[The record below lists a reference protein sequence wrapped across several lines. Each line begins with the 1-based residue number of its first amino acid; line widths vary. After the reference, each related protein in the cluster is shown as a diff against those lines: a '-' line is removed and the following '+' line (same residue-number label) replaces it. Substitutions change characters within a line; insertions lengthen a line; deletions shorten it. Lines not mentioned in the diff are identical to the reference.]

1 MMHQHLPSSR
11 RIQPILKLKFLRKYL
26 HSIPIGCMVLL
37 LALTVVSLNP
47 TIHEQTSALENE
59 TISADD
65 SEKSDALD
73 NSNNS
78 ENIENSKQTNS
89 DNSENEE
96 SEDDALGND
105 VNGVEINYDDLISP
119 LSENS
124 ALNMTI
130 TNLDMAATEVP
141 ADGMAYRSHNV
152 TVTATDVSSYSLT
165 ISYAEANGAMRL
177 NEDQNVVLANATGT
191 NMTTMA
197 EGSWGWAW
205 SDNLDSDE
213 AGLTYYGMP
222 KLGTYAN
229 SLANGLLENAAPT
242 DYNATFT
249 KRLVFGAKFGKDDF
263 SGTYHT
269 SAMLSLAAVPKFAVG
284 LWQLP
289 DGTTKNSGIL
299 TMQSMTADVCKQVD
313 APTSNDP
320 KQVPLLVLRDAR
332 GGGYTNDNI
341 AESYIVGRLRD
352 GNCWMVQNMNL
363 TKKAITS
370 ADSNVTSNY
379 TIPAHSTSGWSTSD
393 YYSNKVYYDSAANSD
408 ADTNKYGAYYTWC
421 AATAGTCV
429 NSGEAAGSICP
440 KGWRLP
446 TSNKTSTTATG
457 YNYSFNKLVMN
468 GSSQITATDA
478 WKTNQT
484 DTTLGNSFGITTATK
499 GAVFSG
505 GFFPAAGYVSGGS
518 LDYVGSLSYYWSST
532 AAGSSGNAYTLYFLS
547 SNVDPSNNGARYC
560 GFSVRCVAPAS

>member
-1 MMHQHLPSSR
+1 MQ
-11 RIQPILKLKFLRKYL
+11 RKYIKFKL
-26 HSIPIGCMVLL
+26 YRLSKMIPIFCI
-37 LALTVVSLNP
+37 LAFLGICTASINP
-47 TIHEQTSALENE
+47 TINQASYALEDAAENTQDNSE
-59 TISADD
+59 ENPDD
-65 SEKSDALD
+65 TATPSKDALD
-73 NSNNS
+73 TETSTTDLDVTTEDETNNDTG
-78 ENIENSKQTNS
+78 E
-89 DNSENEE
+89 
-96 SEDDALGND
+96 
-105 VNGVEINYDDLISP
+105 VNYDDLISP

-205 SDNLDSDE
+205 SNSLASGDE

-313 APTSNDP
+313 APTSNNP
-320 KQVPLLVLRDAR
+320 KQVPLLVLRDTR

-363 TKKAITS
+363 TNKEIS
-370 ADSNVTSNY
+370 SNDSNIPKDGDNVRTY

-393 YYSNKVYYDSAANSD
+393 GTSKKVYYTNAANPD

-421 AATAGTCV
+421 AATASTCV

-440 KGWRLP
+440 KGWKLP
-446 TSNKTSTTATG
+446 TSNKANTVNG
-457 YNYSFNKLVMN
+457 SFNKLVMD
-468 GSSQITATDA
+468 GSSQITPANA
-478 WKTNQT
+478 WKTDQT
-484 DTTLGNSFGITTATK
+484 DTTLGNSFGIVNPTN
-499 GAVFSG
+499 GAVFG
-505 GFFPAAGYVSGGS
+505 AAFFPAAGYVRSGS
-518 LDYVGSLSYYWSST
+518 LSGVGSLGYYWSST
-532 AAGSSGNAYTLYFLS
+532 ASSSTGAYTLYFNS
-547 SNVDPSNNGARYC
+547 GYVDPSYYIGRDL
-560 GFSVRCVAPAS
+560 GLSVRCVAPSS